1 MKKIKIPGIG
11 MRIIKSAVAVF
22 VCYIINIMRG
32 GQGMVFYSL
41 LAALWCIQ
49 MYRSNTIKNALQRTV
64 GTVVGA
70 VFGLI
75 YLLIYSGFSAWTE
88 AVVMSLMIILVLYT
102 TVLLD
107 KKQASYFSCVV
118 FLSIV
123 VNHIGDVNPYLFVWN
138 RFLDTMIGIGVGV
151 AVNDIKICLHPDRE
165 TLFISGLDDTL
176 LNKKDML
183 SAFSKVELNRMLD
196 DGMQFTISTMRT
208 PAALLEPMHDIRLK
222 LPVIAMDGA
231 VLYDIKKH
239 SYLRVYVISAQSSK
253 RIMEMIKKA
262 GINWYANVIIEDM
275 LLIFHEDSEDEVNK
289 KLVENLRTS
298 PFRNYLKRPMP
309 EDTEVAYFML
319 LDKAEKIDEFYNQ
332 LVNEGL
338 AEEFK
343 IITYASHDFAGYA
356 YIKIYNKNATKANM
370 IMYLQQLT
378 GLERVVTFGTI
389 PGKYDVL
396 IKENDANEVVKGVRK
411 RYEPIIKRKK

>member
-309 EDTEVAYFML
+309 ENTEVTYFML
-319 LDKAEKIDEFYNQ
+319 LDKTEKIDEFYNQ
-332 LVNEGL
+332 LVTGGL
-338 AEEFK
+338 TEEFK
-343 IITYASHDFAGYA
+343 IITYASHDFAGYS